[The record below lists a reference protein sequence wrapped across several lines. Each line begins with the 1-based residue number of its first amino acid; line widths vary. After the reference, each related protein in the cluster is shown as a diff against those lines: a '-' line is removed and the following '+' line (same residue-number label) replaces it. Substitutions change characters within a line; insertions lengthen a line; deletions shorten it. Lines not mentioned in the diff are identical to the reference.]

1 MIVVTRTD
9 RWRRAAL
16 ALAAPAT
23 AAVLLLAGCA
33 SGDAGS
39 GSGTTEPPADDGT
52 ADVDLVAGSSALG
65 VPAGL
70 GSPPADA
77 AAGAARTADAGL
89 LYVVTFGSSTCPV
102 VADPEATA
110 AGDAAVEVTFPEPTD
125 DPCTADY
132 VPATSVVALPDGVDP
147 DADLTVTVGT
157 WGDVTLPAG
166 SQDPAWATAEG

>member
-1 MIVVTRTD
+1 MTGVTRPG
-9 RWRRAAL
+9 RPGRATL
-16 ALAAPAT
+16 ALAGPVV
-23 AAVLLLAGCA
+23 AAAFLLAGCA
-33 SGDAGS
+33 SGDADA

-52 ADVDLVAGSSALG
+52 ADVELVAGSSGLG

-70 GSPPADA
+70 GGPPADA

-89 LYVVTFGSSTCPV
+89 LYVVTFGSSTCPQ

-110 AGDAAVEVTFPEPTD
+110 TGDAAVEVTFPEPAG
-125 DPCTADY
+125 DPCTTDY

-147 DADLTVTVGT
+147 DADLTVTVGS